1 VTQSDLRGPA
11 KRLEGK
17 TALITGSARGIGF
30 EIAAVAVA
38 DLSLQDSSAAA
49 ADIASRTGAKTIG
62 LALDVSKEADCDK
75 AVEDTVKAFG
85 KVDILVNN
93 AGITRDNLVLRMKEA
108 DFDAV
113 INVNLKGAFL
123 MAKAASRLML
133 KARTGRII
141 NISSVVGQA
150 GQAGQ
155 ANYSASK
162 AGLIGL
168 TKSLAREFAPRQVLV
183 NAVAP
188 GFIRTRM
195 TEGLKDE
202 ARAKISELIP
212 LGCMGEPGDVAKAAL
227 FLAGGD
233 SAYITG
239 QVLSVNGG
247 LYM

>member
-1 VTQSDLRGPA
+1 V
-11 KRLEGK
+11 KRLDGK
-17 TALITGSARGIGF
+17 TALITGAARGIGL
-30 EIAAVAVA
+30 EIALVFAAEGASVAVA
-38 DLSLQDSSAAA
+38 DLSAEEAAA
-49 ADIASRTGAKTIG
+49 AARDISARTGAKTLG
-62 LALDVSKEADCDK
+62 LALNVAVEADCEN
-75 AVEDTVKAFG
+75 AVAETEKAFG
-85 KVDILVNN
+85 KLDILVNN
-93 AGITRDNLVLRMKEA
+93 AGITKDNLVLRMKEA
-108 DFDAV
+108 DFSAV
-113 INVNLKGAFL
+113 MDVNLKGSFL
-123 MAKAASRLML
+123 MAKAAAKQML
-133 KARTGRII
+133 KARAGRII
-141 NISSVVGQA
+141 NISSVVGQS

-202 ARAKISELIP
+202 AKAKIYEMIP
-212 LGCMGEPGDVAKAAL
+212 LGRMGEPGEVARAAL
-227 FLAGGD
+227 FLAGED

-239 QVLSVNGG
+239 QVLAVNGG

>member
-1 VTQSDLRGPA
+1 M

-17 TALITGSARGIGF
+17 SALITGAARGIGL
-30 EIAAVAVA
+30 EIAMAFAAEGAAVAIA
-38 DLSLQDSSAAA
+38 DISAEEAAA
-49 ADIASRTGAKTIG
+49 AAKAVAEKTGGKALG
-62 LALDVSKEADCDK
+62 LALDVAAEADCEK
-75 AVEDTVKAFG
+75 AVEEAAKAFG
-85 KVDILVNN
+85 KLDILVNN
-93 AGITRDNLVLRMKEA
+93 AGITKDNLVLRMKEA

-113 INVNLKGAFL
+113 IEVNLKGSFL
-123 MAKAASRLML
+123 MAKAASKLML
-133 KARTGRII
+133 KARAGRII
-141 NISSVVGQA
+141 NISSVVGQS

-168 TKSLAREFAPRQVLV
+168 TKSLAREFAPRGVLV

-202 ARAKISELIP
+202 AKAKIAEMIP
-212 LGCMGEPGDVAKAAL
+212 LGRMGEPGEVAKAAL
-227 FLAGGD
+227 FLAGDD
-233 SAYITG
+233 SAYVTG
-239 QVLSVNGG
+239 QVLAVNGG

>member
-1 VTQSDLRGPA
+1 M

-17 TALITGSARGIGF
+17 TALITGAARGIGF
-30 EIAAVAVA
+30 EIASLFAAEGACVAVA
-38 DLSLQDSSAAA
+38 DLAAADAQAAA
-49 ADIASRTGAKTIG
+49 AGIAAKTGARTIG
-62 LALDVSKEADCDK
+62 VGMDVSREEEAER
-75 AVEDTVKAFG
+75 AVEETVQAFG
-85 KVDILVNN
+85 KLDILVNN
-93 AGITRDNLVLRMKEA
+93 AGITKDSLVLRMKAA

-113 INVNLKGAFL
+113 MSVNLKGSFL
-123 MAKAASRLML
+123 MAKAAAKPML
-133 KARTGRII
+133 KARAGRII
-141 NISSVVGQA
+141 NISSVVGQS

-202 ARAKISELIP
+202 AKAKISEMIP
-212 LGCMGEPGDVAKAAL
+212 LSRMGEPAEVAQAAL
-227 FLAGGD
+227 FLAGDD

-239 QVLSVNGG
+239 QVLAVNGG

>member
-1 VTQSDLRGPA
+1 M

-17 TALITGSARGIGF
+17 TALVTGAARGIGL
-30 EIAAVAVA
+30 EIAMAFAAEGASVAVA
-38 DLSLQDSSAAA
+38 DLSQADCAAA
-49 ADIASRTGAKTIG
+49 AEDIAAKTGAKAIG
-62 LALDVSKEADCDK
+62 LGLDVSKEADCEK
-75 AVEDTVKAFG
+75 ALEEAEKTFG

-93 AGITRDNLVLRMKEA
+93 AGITKDNLVLRMKEA
-108 DFDAV
+108 DFDSV
-113 INVNLKGAFL
+113 ISVNLKGAFL
-123 MAKAASRLML
+123 MSKAAAKLML
-133 KARTGRII
+133 KARGGRII
-141 NISSVVGQA
+141 NISSVVGQS

-168 TKSLAREFAPRQVLV
+168 TKSLAREFAPRGVLV

-195 TEGLKDE
+195 TDGLKDE
-202 ARAKISELIP
+202 AKAKISEMIP
-212 LGCMGEPGDVAKAAL
+212 LGRMGEPAEVAKAAL
-227 FLAGGD
+227 FLAGED

-239 QVLSVNGG
+239 QVLAVNGG

>member
-1 VTQSDLRGPA
+1 M
-11 KRLEGK
+11 KRLGGK
-17 TALITGSARGIGF
+17 AALITGAARGIGL
-30 EIAAVAVA
+30 EIAAAFAAEGASVAVA
-38 DLSLQDSSAAA
+38 DLSPQEAAA
-49 ADIASRTGAKTIG
+49 AAGDIAARTGASAIG
-62 LALDVSKEADCDK
+62 LGMDVSKEADCER
-75 AVEDTVKAFG
+75 AVRETEKAFG

-93 AGITRDNLVLRMKEA
+93 AGITKDNLVLRMKEA
-108 DFDAV
+108 DFDLV
-113 INVNLKGAFL
+113 IEVNLKGAFL
-123 MAKAASRLML
+123 MSKAASKLML
-133 KARTGRII
+133 KARAGRII
-141 NISSVVGQA
+141 NISSVVGQS

-155 ANYSASK
+155 ANYAASK

-202 ARAKISELIP
+202 ARAKISEMIP
-212 LGCMGEPGDVAKAAL
+212 LGRMGEPGEVAKAAL
-227 FLAGGD
+227 FLAGDD

-239 QVLSVNGG
+239 QVLAVNGG

>member
-1 VTQSDLRGPA
+1 M
-11 KRLEGK
+11 KRLEGRS
-17 TALITGSARGIGF
+17 ALVTGAARGIGL
-30 EIAAVAVA
+30 EIARAFAAEGAAVAVA
-38 DLSLQDSSAAA
+38 DLSAEESAAAA
-49 ADIASRTGAKTIG
+49 ADIAAKTGAKTLG
-62 LALDVSKEADCDK
+62 LGLDVSKEADCEK
-75 AVEDTVKAFG
+75 AVEAAAAAFG
-85 KVDILVNN
+85 KLDILVNN
-93 AGITRDNLVLRMKEA
+93 AGITKDNLVLRMKEA

-113 INVNLKGAFL
+113 MSVNLKGSFL
-123 MAKAASRLML
+123 MAKAASKLML
-133 KARTGRII
+133 KARAGRII
-141 NISSVVGQA
+141 NISSVVGQS

-195 TEGLKDE
+195 TDGLKDE
-202 ARAKISELIP
+202 AKAKISEMIP
-212 LGCMGEPGDVAKAAL
+212 LGRMGEPGEVARAAL
-227 FLAGGD
+227 FLAGDD

-239 QVLSVNGG
+239 QVLAVNGG

>member
-1 VTQSDLRGPA
+1 M

-17 TALITGSARGIGF
+17 TALITGAARGIGF
-30 EIAAVAVA
+30 EIAAAFAAEGALVAIA
-38 DLSLQDSSAAA
+38 DLSGPDCETAA
-49 ADIASRTGAKTIG
+49 ADITAKTAAKAVGIG
-62 LALDVSKEADCDK
+62 MDVSKEADCER
-75 AVEDTVKAFG
+75 AVEEAVKVFG
-85 KVDILVNN
+85 KLDILINN
-93 AGITRDNLVLRMKEA
+93 AGITRDNLVLRMKES

-123 MAKAASRLML
+123 MCKAASKLML
-133 KARTGRII
+133 KARAGSII
-141 NISSVVGQA
+141 NISSVVGQT

-168 TKSLAREFAPRQVLV
+168 TMSCAREFAPRGVRV

-195 TEGLKDE
+195 TENLKEE
-202 ARAKISELIP
+202 AKARVEALIP
-212 LGCMGEPGDVAKAAL
+212 LGRIGEPSEVAKAAL
-227 FLAGGD
+227 FLAGEE

-239 QVLSVNGG
+239 QVLAVNGG

>member
-1 VTQSDLRGPA
+1 M

-17 TALITGSARGIGF
+17 SALITGAARGIGL
-30 EIAAVAVA
+30 EIALAFAAEGAAVAVA
-38 DLSLQDSSAAA
+38 DLSAEESAAAA
-49 ADIASRTGAKTIG
+49 ADIAAKTGAKTLG
-62 LALDVSKEADCDK
+62 LGLDVSKEADCDK
-75 AVEDTVKAFG
+75 AVEAAAAAFG
-85 KVDILVNN
+85 KLDILVNN

-113 INVNLKGAFL
+113 IGVNLKGSFL
-123 MAKAASRLML
+123 MAKAASKLML
-133 KARTGRII
+133 KARAGRII
-141 NISSVVGQA
+141 NISSVVGQS

-195 TEGLKDE
+195 TDALKDE
-202 ARAKISELIP
+202 AKAKISEMIP
-212 LGCMGEPGDVAKAAL
+212 LGRMGEPGEVARAAL

-239 QVLSVNGG
+239 QVLAVNGG